1 MKKINLEF
9 LSDKD
14 YSLVI
19 EEAERLRSLK
29 NDYII
34 DMQNY
39 FEQNQIL
46 YIVMDFAEGGD
57 LQQLLNQKEADNE

>member
-39 FEQNQIL
+39 FEQN
-46 YIVMDFAEGGD
+46 
-57 LQQLLNQKEADNE
+57 